1 MKPMN
6 AESILF
12 VDGDPRSLR
21 LIESVLEQSRA
32 TAHYAENGVGALQ
45 LLRHHRCG
53 TMVTSLIMD
62 GMNGYELSLLALKR
76 FPDLKIF
83 LASEVISPEV
93 CHLAADV
100 GIARVFSKPWTT
112 ERIRRV
118 VATANWDGHHLPALA
133 PQMLRQRNAL
143 W

>member
-1 MKPMN
+1 MN

-12 VDGDPRSLR
+12 VDNDPRALR
-21 LIESVLEQSRA
+21 LVESLAGRTRITV
-32 TAHYAENGVGALQ
+32 HCAENGASALQ
-45 LLRHHRCG
+45 LLRFHRCS
-53 TMVTSLIMD
+53 TMITSLIMP

-76 FPDLKIF
+76 FPDLQIF

-100 GIARVFSKPWTT
+100 GIARVFSKPWSD
-112 ERIRRV
+112 ERLRKVLEATIRRSGRV
-118 VATANWDGHHLPALA
+118 PTLA

-143 W
+143 R